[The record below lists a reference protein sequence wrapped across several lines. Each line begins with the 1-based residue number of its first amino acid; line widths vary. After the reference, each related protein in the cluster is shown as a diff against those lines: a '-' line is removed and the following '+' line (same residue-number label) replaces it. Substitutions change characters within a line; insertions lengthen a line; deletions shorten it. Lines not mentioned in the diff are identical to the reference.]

1 MKKQKMKFSEQQALD
16 TCVRQLQGLLEALQS
31 GTLSL
36 SQGGQKLWLRPGG
49 PVDIELRAE
58 QAGDRESLEIHLGW
72 RRASLH
78 VVSRGADD
86 APPKTVRNWQGPTG
100 LREPSSSDEQLPP
113 SQRALWAKLDAA
125 SAARYQEIYAASR
138 STSDGGQHRL
148 DETRF
153 VRALAELGVDAAL
166 QQELYN
172 LALQAEA
179 DGRASLFREET
190 IAALR
195 KAS

>member
-1 MKKQKMKFSEQQALD
+1 MKKQKIEFSEQQALD
-16 TCVRQLQGLLEALQS
+16 TCIRQLQGLIEALES

-49 PVDIELRAE
+49 AVDIELRAE
-58 QAGDRESLEIHLGW
+58 QSGDRESLAIQLGW

-78 VVSRGADD
+78 VVSGHTDD
-86 APPKTVRNWQGPTG
+86 TPPKTVRNWQRPAH
-100 LREPSSSDEQLPP
+100 LREPVSRDEPTPP
-113 SQRALWAKLDAA
+113 SQLPLFGKLDAT

-148 DETRF
+148 DEAHF
-153 VRALAELGVDAAL
+153 VRALAEIGVDAQT

-179 DGRASLFREET
+179 DGRASLFKAET

>member
-1 MKKQKMKFSEQQALD
+1 MKKQKIKFTEQQALD
-16 TCVRQLQGLLEALQS
+16 TCVRQLEALLEGLKA

-36 SQGGQKLWLRPGG
+36 SQGDEKLWLRPGG
-49 PVDIELRAE
+49 TVDIELRAE
-58 QAGDRESLEIHLGW
+58 QSGDRESLELKLGW

-78 VVSRGADD
+78 VVSRRPEDI
-86 APPKTVRNWQGPTG
+86 PPTTVPNWQMTAGGREDGTSASQSPLGVRN
-100 LREPSSSDEQLPP
+100 
-113 SQRALWAKLDAA
+113 LDAA

-138 STSDGGQHRL
+138 STTAEGQHRL
-148 DETRF
+148 DEARF
-153 VRALAELGVDAAL
+153 VQSLDAAGVDSAT

-179 DGRASLFREET
+179 DGRASLFRDDVM
-190 IAALR
+190 AALR